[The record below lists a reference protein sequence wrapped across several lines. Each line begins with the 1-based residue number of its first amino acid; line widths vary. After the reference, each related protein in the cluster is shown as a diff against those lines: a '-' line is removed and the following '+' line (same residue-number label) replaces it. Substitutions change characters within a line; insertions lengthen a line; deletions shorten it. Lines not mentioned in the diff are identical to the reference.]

1 MKKYRLNKMKFA
13 RFILLVIVIMLVAWF
28 AVSYA
33 EILTKNLNTNVHL
46 TEWNLWTVMEK
57 IS

>member
-33 EILTKNLNTNVHL
+33 EILAKNLNTNVHL